1 LCYEWKKIKT
11 RQTHKNSL
19 CSDIRPLALSIQHLA
34 HKAKQQ
40 YEIEVDEVIREQSLN
55 RKRIEHLLDGMLDFC
70 FDDGMLALYKKLCRY
85 YCSVSPDATV
95 SYIYAYRDLW
105 DTEQEG
111 QGE

>member
-1 LCYEWKKIKT
+1 MSGKRLKPGKPI
-11 RQTHKNSL
+11 KNSL

-85 YCSVSPDATV
+85 YFSIAPDATV

-105 DTEQEG
+105 DNE
-111 QGE
+111 QGEQGD